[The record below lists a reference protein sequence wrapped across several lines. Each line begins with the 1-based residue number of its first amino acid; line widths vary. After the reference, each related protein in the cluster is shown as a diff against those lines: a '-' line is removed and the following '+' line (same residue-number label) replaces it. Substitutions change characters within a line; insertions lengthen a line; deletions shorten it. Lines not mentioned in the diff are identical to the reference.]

1 MLTLSFFLITLCAIA
16 YVGETLEKDSTPSSL
31 PKEEAPLSPEKE
43 AAWLAKVCSY
53 RSPNEWNAHCEQEL
67 SEIYMLAK
75 ESLLESASNSAPY
88 EN

>member
-1 MLTLSFFLITLCAIA
+1 MLTLSFFLITLCAVA

-31 PKEEAPLSPEKE
+31 PGRE
-43 AAWLAKVCSY
+43 
-53 RSPNEWNAHCEQEL
+53 EQEL

-75 ESLLESASNSAPY
+75 ESLLDSASASAPY